1 MKHQLGMKWFGG
13 VAAATAIAMSLPLA
27 VNAYGDP
34 EPAPAPPTTT
44 ATPGS
49 PVPKPV
55 GSGCDAYYQQLAT
68 GANSLNTTATE
79 PVATALA
86 NNPLLTTFNAA
97 ISGQLNPNVNLVS
110 ILNNGPYIV
119 FAPVDDAFAKLPP
132 EQLEALKT
140 DSTALTSLL
149 FYHMV
154 LGILG
159 PDDVH
164 GKLTTQEG
172 EPVLV
177 EGKGSDIKVN
187 DAKVVCGAIHAKNA
201 RIYLID
207 TVLDPASAPESTST
221 TDTTAPTEPAEA
233 TEAPSTETATTE
245 PAAEAPAAEV
255 PAAESPAAESPAA
268 EAPAQAPAA

>member
-1 MKHQLGMKWFGG
+1 VKHQLGIKWFGG
-13 VAAATAIAMSLPLA
+13 VAAVTAIAMSLPLA
-27 VNAYGDP
+27 VTAYGDP
-34 EPAPAPPTTT
+34 EPAPAPATTT

-49 PVPKPV
+49 PAPKPV
-55 GSGCDAYYQQLAT
+55 GSGCDAYYQQVAT
-68 GANSLNTTATE
+68 GANSLNTTAAE

-97 ISGQLNPNVNLVS
+97 ISGQLNPNVNLVN

-154 LGILG
+154 LGIPG
-159 PDDVH
+159 PEDVH

-177 EGKGSDIKVN
+177 VGKGSDIKVN

-207 TVLDPASAPESTST
+207 TVLDPASAPESTNA
-221 TDTTAPTEPAEA
+221 TDTTEPTA
-233 TEAPSTETATTE
+233 TETATTE
-245 PAAEAPAAEV
+245 PAAAPSTEA

-268 EAPAQAPAA
+268 EAPAEAPAA